1 MDTMPGWLLAGPF
14 PPEVATAERCAI
26 TELLN
31 APECPEVSLALARVA
46 PGVTTRLHALAG
58 IVERYVVVRGE
69 GEVEV
74 AGVRAPVRAGDRV
87 LIAPGVPQRIR
98 NTGAVELEFHC
109 ICTPR
114 FRPDAYV
121 DLEGGGGG

>member
-1 MDTMPGWLLAGPF
+1 MVARPAWLLAGPLL
-14 PPEVATAERCAI
+14 PEFATAERCRI

-58 IVERYVVVRGE
+58 IAERYVIVRGT

-74 AGVRAPVRAGDRV
+74 GGARAPVRAGDRV
-87 LIAPGVPQRIR
+87 LIPPGVAQRIR
-98 NTGAVELEFHC
+98 NTGADELEFHC
-109 ICTPR
+109 VCTPR
-114 FRPDAYV
+114 FRPDAYT
-121 DLEGGGGG
+121 DLEDIEA